1 VSNNTTNEAHQ
12 GQIIA
17 QYRKL
22 KKWSQQDLAEALR
35 ADVRTVQRMEQ
46 QHMIKSVSRRQ
57 LLVGLLGIPATLMA
71 LDPLQA
77 LIIKPSLALNHDRMT
92 FFEDE
97 MAARWELYH
106 TGGTLRAARGLDMW
120 IKEITSFAQSSQSTS
135 WHNRT
140 LTLLTMSYQ
149 LQTCVS
155 RDLMDFTQAHVAAR
169 RAYRIAQELDD
180 AELIASALT
189 HEGITLVQQDKQTEA
204 IRYLN
209 GAYKTINNVGLP
221 HLKGYILQ
229 ALSEAYAKD
238 QRPQECWHTIGLLER
253 TLERQEQNQV
263 PSKTRRYASSIT
275 AQKGVNAV
283 LLHDHRRALALIDKS
298 LTKYDPTFIRG
309 RSRLLSQKAEAYY
322 GLGLIDEC
330 AFTAEEALT
339 MAQSVGSNKTVARV
353 RDLHSSLKQSQWR
366 KERSIA
372 RLGALLSL

>member
-1 VSNNTTNEAHQ
+1 MSNKTTDNTHQ

-35 ADVRTVQRMEQ
+35 VDVRTVQRIEQ
-46 QHMIKSVSRRQ
+46 QHMIKSISRRQ
-57 LLVGLLGIPATLMA
+57 VLVGLLGIPAVLMA
-71 LDPLQA
+71 LDHPQA
-77 LIIKPSLALNHDRMT
+77 LIIKPGFPLNHDRMT

-97 MAARWELYH
+97 MVARWELYH
-106 TGGTLRAARGLDMW
+106 TGGTLRAAFGLDMW
-120 IKEITSFAQSSQSTS
+120 IQEITTFAKSSQSTS
-135 WHNRT
+135 WHERA

-155 RDLMDFTQAHVAAR
+155 RDLMDFTQVHVASR

-189 HEGITLVQQDKQTEA
+189 HEGIALIQQDKQTEA

-209 GAYKTINNVGLP
+209 SALKTIHNVGLP

-238 QRPQECWHTIGLLER
+238 QRPQECWHSIGLLER
-253 TLERQEQNQV
+253 TLERQEQSQAT
-263 PSKTRRYASSIT
+263 SKTRCYASSIT

-283 LLHDHRRALALIDKS
+283 LLHDYQRALALIDKS

-309 RSRLLSQKAEAYY
+309 RARLLSQKAEAYY
-322 GLGLIDEC
+322 GLGSIDEC
-330 AFTAEEALT
+330 AATAEEALIL
-339 MAQSVGSNKTVARV
+339 ARSVGSNKTVARV
-353 RDLHSSLKQSQWR
+353 TTLHTSLLQSTWR

-372 RLGALLSL
+372 RLGAVLSL

>member
-1 VSNNTTNEAHQ
+1 MSSEITNSTHQ

-35 ADVRTVQRMEQ
+35 VDVRTVQRMEQ
-46 QHMIKSVSRRQ
+46 QQMIKSIGRRQ
-57 LLVGLLGIPATLMA
+57 LLIGLLGIPSALMA
-71 LDPLQA
+71 LEQSV
-77 LIIKPSLALNHDRMT
+77 IIKANFTFNDDRMA

-120 IKEITSFAQSSQSTS
+120 IKEITTFAKSSQSTG
-135 WHNRT
+135 WHERA

-155 RDLMDFTQAHVAAR
+155 RDLMDFSQSHIASR

-189 HEGITLVQQDKQTEA
+189 HEGIALVQQDNPTEA

-209 GAYKTINNVGLP
+209 GALKTINNVGLP

-238 QRPQECWHTIGLLER
+238 QRSQECWHTIGLLER
-253 TLERQEQNQV
+253 TLERQEQSQV
-263 PSKTRRYASSIT
+263 PSKTRRFASSIT

-283 LLHDHRRALALIDKS
+283 LLHDYGRALSLIDKS
-298 LTKYDPTFIRG
+298 LTRYDPTFIRG
-309 RSRLLSQKAEAYY
+309 RARLLSQKAEALY
-322 GLGLIDEC
+322 GLGRIDEC

-353 RDLHSSLKQSQWR
+353 RGLHASLKQSQWR

>member
-1 VSNNTTNEAHQ
+1 MSDKTTSSTHQ
-12 GQIIA
+12 GQAIA

-35 ADVRTVQRMEQ
+35 VDVRTVQRMEQ
-46 QHMIKSVSRRQ
+46 QEMVKSINRRQ
-57 LLVGLLGIPATLMA
+57 LLIGLLGIPAALMA
-71 LDPLQA
+71 LEQPKILT
-77 LIIKPSLALNHDRMT
+77 IKPSLILNHDRMT

-97 MAARWELYH
+97 MAARWELFH

-120 IKEITSFAQSSQSTS
+120 IKEITTFAKSSQSTS
-135 WHNRT
+135 WHERT

-155 RDLMDFTQAHVAAR
+155 RDLMDFTQVHISSR

-180 AELIASALT
+180 VELIASALT
-189 HEGITLVQQDKQTEA
+189 HEGIALVQQDRQAEA

-209 GAYKTINNVGLP
+209 GALKSINNVGLP

-238 QRPQECWHTIGLLER
+238 QQPQECWHTIGLLER
-253 TLERQEQNQV
+253 TLERQEQSQV
-263 PSKTRRYASSIT
+263 PGKTRRYASSIT

-283 LLHDHRRALALIDKS
+283 LLHDYQRALALIDKS

-309 RSRLLSQKAEAYY
+309 RARLLAQKAEAYY
-322 GLGLIDEC
+322 GLGFIDES
-330 AFTAEEALT
+330 AITAEEALT
-339 MAQSVGSNKTVARV
+339 FAQSVGSNKTIARV
-353 RDLHSSLKQSQWR
+353 RGLHSSLRQSQWR

>member
-1 VSNNTTNEAHQ
+1 MSNETTNSTHQ

-35 ADVRTVQRMEQ
+35 VDVRTVQRMEQ
-46 QHMIKSVSRRQ
+46 QQMIKSLGRRQ
-57 LLVGLLGIPATLMA
+57 LLIGLLGIPSALMA
-71 LDPLQA
+71 LEQSV
-77 LIIKPSLALNHDRMT
+77 IIKANFTFNDDRMA

-120 IKEITSFAQSSQSTS
+120 IKEITTFAKSSQSTG
-135 WHNRT
+135 WHERA

-155 RDLMDFTQAHVAAR
+155 RDLMDFSQSHIASR

-189 HEGITLVQQDKQTEA
+189 HEGIALVQQDNPTEA

-209 GAYKTINNVGLP
+209 GALKTINNVGLP

-263 PSKTRRYASSIT
+263 PSKTRRFASSIT

-283 LLHDHRRALALIDKS
+283 LLHDYGRALALIDKS
-298 LTKYDPTFIRG
+298 LTRYDPTFIRG
-309 RSRLLSQKAEAYY
+309 RARLLSQKAEALY
-322 GLGLIDEC
+322 GLGHIDQC
-330 AFTAEEALT
+330 AFIAEEALT

-353 RDLHSSLKQSQWR
+353 RGLHASLKQSQWR